1 MVKRSAKLPDDAG
14 LQPEEN
20 GNGKF
25 HGKGR
30 TQSLPSV
37 LEERTAV
44 GRRELQDEQRKQKTN
59 NAETQGK
66 AHRSPKQDT
75 MISLEEYEAV
85 REILHP
91 GRNQGELDA
100 RTEVNTLQ
108 LIHFSRGRV
117 MAKRFGIKYLDDYI
131 TSIERLSLSLKRKS
145 RLEHVKALSGVM
157 QGDMQAS
164 GLLSK
169 LQ

>member
-1 MVKRSAKLPDDAG
+1 MAKKKPA
-14 LQPEEN
+14 EETIP
-20 GNGKF
+20 GPSEEPP
-25 HGKGR
+25 KGR
-30 TQSLPSV
+30 VRSLPSA
-37 LEERTAV
+37 LQTRTAV
-44 GRRELQDEQRKQKTN
+44 GKQELREEAKASQ
-59 NAETQGK
+59 QGRS
-66 AHRSPKQDT
+66 HRSRENDT
-75 MISLEEYEAV
+75 SISLEEYEAV

-117 MAKRFGIKYLDDYI
+117 MAQRFGIKYLDEYI

-145 RLEHVKALSGVM
+145 RLEHVKALSGLM
-157 QGDMQAS
+157 QNENQAN
-164 GLLSK
+164 GILSK

>member
-1 MVKRSAKLPDDAG
+1 MAKKQAP
-14 LQPEEN
+14 N
-20 GNGKF
+20 GNG
-25 HGKGR
+25 GTPEPDDTIPGPPPKGR
-30 TQSLPSV
+30 VRSLPSA
-37 LEERTAV
+37 LQTRTQV
-44 GRRELQDEQRKQKTN
+44 GKQELREQAQTNKNGEQ
-59 NAETQGK
+59 QGRP
-66 AHRSPKQDT
+66 HRSRSDDT
-75 MISLEEYEAV
+75 SVSLEEYEAV

-117 MAKRFGIKYLDDYI
+117 IAKRFGIKYLDEYI

-145 RLEHVKALSGVM
+145 RLEHVKALAGIM
-157 QGDMQAS
+157 QNDQQAN
-164 GLLSK
+164 GILSK